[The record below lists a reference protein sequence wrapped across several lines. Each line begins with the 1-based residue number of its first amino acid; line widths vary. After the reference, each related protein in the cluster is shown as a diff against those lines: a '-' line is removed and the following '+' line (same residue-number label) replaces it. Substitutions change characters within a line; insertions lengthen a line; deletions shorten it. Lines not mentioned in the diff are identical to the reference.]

1 MRSAL
6 LIFSVVLLGCKKE
19 RENEVPF
26 SEASYKL
33 TFTGLWKNPQ
43 FTVPASAHFTY
54 FSGMVHNRE
63 VSIWQENKLSSPGI
77 EAIAES
83 GYQLPLFTEIDSFIA
98 KRLAIAQ
105 INIPPPTPDG
115 LLSRTVYCN
124 SNFSYLSFASMIAPS
139 PDWFIGINSVNL
151 YRNREWLKDTTIQ
164 LQVYDAGTE
173 EGDIFGYN
181 NPASVP
187 QQPIQLL
194 TPAKAMVLANG
205 NISLAPIAQ
214 VRIAL
219 Q

>member
-1 MRSAL
+1 
-6 LIFSVVLLGCKKE
+6 
-19 RENEVPF
+19 
-26 SEASYKL
+26 
-33 TFTGLWKNPQ
+33 
-43 FTVPASAHFTY
+43 
-54 FSGMVHNRE
+54 
-63 VSIWQENKLSSPGI
+63 
-77 EAIAES
+77 
-83 GYQLPLFTEIDSFIA
+83 
-98 KRLAIAQ
+98 
-105 INIPPPTPDG
+105 
-115 LLSRTVYCN
+115 
-124 SNFSYLSFASMIAPS
+124 MIAPS
-139 PDWFIGINSVNL
+139 PDWFIGINSVSL